1 MNKHEFI
8 GGAIGTILSATG
20 TAIQPSEVL
29 QIISLVITIIGG
41 IISMIVIPLVS
52 WYKRAK
58 EDGKIDK
65 NEVKEALEIV
75 EKGSKEIKETLD
87 DKKKGD

>member
-8 GGAIGTILSATG
+8 GGAIGTIISATG